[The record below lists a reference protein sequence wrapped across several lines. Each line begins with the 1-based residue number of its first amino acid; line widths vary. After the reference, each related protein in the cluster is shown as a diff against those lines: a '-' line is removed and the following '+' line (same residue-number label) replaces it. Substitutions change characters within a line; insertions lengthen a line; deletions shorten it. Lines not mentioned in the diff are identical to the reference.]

1 MKVTLKSLFTTF
13 IFSAILGIAVN
24 SIYYFISQ
32 RQNGYDYG
40 HLLPLMAEG
49 VLFMNIIAIIMSL
62 PALFLNNPLYS
73 NTRWI
78 RLLLYFLGPVL
89 LIATIIWRPL
99 GESDKIFYLIT
110 GFIFLIVHA
119 VYYRKAFKNKV

>member
-1 MKVTLKSLFTTF
+1 MKVSLKNLFKTF

-24 SIYYFISQ
+24 SIYYAISQ
-32 RQNGYDYG
+32 RHNGYDYG
-40 HLLPLMAEG
+40 HVLPLMAEG
-49 VLFMNIIAIIMSL
+49 TLFMNVIAVIMAL
-62 PALFLNNPLYS
+62 PALFLNNPVYG
-73 NTRWI
+73 NNIWTRF
-78 RLLLYFLGPVL
+78 LLYFSGPVL

-119 VYYRKAFKNKV
+119 VFYRIAVNNKA